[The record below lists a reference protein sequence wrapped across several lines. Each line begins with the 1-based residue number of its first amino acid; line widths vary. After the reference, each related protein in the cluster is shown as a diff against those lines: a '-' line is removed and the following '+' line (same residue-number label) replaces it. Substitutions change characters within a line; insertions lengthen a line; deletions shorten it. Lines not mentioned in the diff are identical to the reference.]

1 MTIKE
6 DFLRLE
12 VLVTSGKSSSETW
25 PVYNT
30 THAFCRSNQSDQN
43 GNMANCPSVKKLPSS
58 GWSLR
63 RSFGLVEEL
72 TILVLAWL
80 IPNFSSIP
88 AGSKLR
94 SSTKK
99 RGPALSNHTLISPET
114 QAPSTKHSEQIF
126 QPKVTWKQFPV
137 VPLHRPNATLKVS
150 KVTKSHQVPPSPT
163 RSHDAT
169 LIQGSCPCP
178 KRPSRTFGPLDTCGR
193 VWPSSVQ
200 ANIRWFQWLGF

>member
-1 MTIKE
+1 MHFAGQINLTRTEIWQ
-6 DFLRLE
+6 
-12 VLVTSGKSSSETW
+12 TA
-25 PVYNT
+25 
-30 THAFCRSNQSDQN
+30 HQSR
-43 GNMANCPSVKKLPSS
+43 NCPSS
-58 GWSLR
+58 GWSSR

-88 AGSKLR
+88 TGSKLR

-99 RGPALSNHTLISPET
+99 RGSALSNHTLISPET
-114 QAPSTKHSEQIF
+114 HQAQCTDFPAKGDIGSIFSGTSPSSQCHLESIK
-126 QPKVTWKQFPV
+126 
-137 VPLHRPNATLKVS
+137 R
-150 KVTKSHQVPPSPT
+150 HQVPPGPK
-163 RSHDAT
+163 SHDAT

-200 ANIRWFQWLGF
+200 ANIRWFQWLDF

>member
-1 MTIKE
+1 M
-6 DFLRLE
+6 
-12 VLVTSGKSSSETW
+12 
-25 PVYNT
+25 
-30 THAFCRSNQSDQN
+30 
-43 GNMANCPSVKKLPSS
+43 
-58 GWSLR
+58 
-63 RSFGLVEEL
+63 
-72 TILVLAWL
+72 VLAEKLWFGRGVDNTRACL
-80 IPNFSSIP
+80 AHPQLFQHP
-88 AGSKLR
+88 TTGSKLR

-99 RGPALSNHTLISPET
+99 RGSALSNHTLISPET
-114 QAPSTKHSEQIF
+114 HQAQCTDFPA
-126 QPKVTWKQFPV
+126 KVTWKHFPV

-200 ANIRWFQWLGF
+200 ANIRWFQWLDF